1 MSLKDLK
8 QRINTVKSTQ
18 KITKA
23 MQMVAA
29 SKLNKS
35 RIAAEQGK
43 TYADLM
49 HNIVFDVVE
58 SLNSESNDRSL
69 LFGAKI
75 VQKILVIVVSSDRGL
90 CGAYN
95 SNVMRFAE
103 QVITNHES
111 NGKEIKLITIGKK
124 AYEYC
129 SKKHSS
135 KMMRNYNGITGKPIE
150 FAKSC
155 ELAEEMMQNFD
166 DKEFDRCEIIFSNF
180 KSVISQNPT
189 SRSLIPVNDGA
200 NFKEM
205 YDEKEATENKQQ
217 SRIRPPSLTDS
228 GEFTFDPSRGEILES
243 LIPENIKVQLHR
255 ALLEG
260 DASEHAARMTAMDSA
275 TRNCG
280 DMIDSLRIVYNRTR
294 QAQITKELIEIIS
307 GAEAI

>member
-95 SNVMRFAE
+95 SNVMRF
-103 QVITNHES
+103 
-111 NGKEIKLITIGKK
+111 
-124 AYEYC
+124 
-129 SKKHSS
+129 
-135 KMMRNYNGITGKPIE
+135 
-150 FAKSC
+150 
-155 ELAEEMMQNFD
+155 
-166 DKEFDRCEIIFSNF
+166 
-180 KSVISQNPT
+180 
-189 SRSLIPVNDGA
+189 
-200 NFKEM
+200 
-205 YDEKEATENKQQ
+205 
-217 SRIRPPSLTDS
+217 
-228 GEFTFDPSRGEILES
+228 
-243 LIPENIKVQLHR
+243 
-255 ALLEG
+255 
-260 DASEHAARMTAMDSA
+260 
-275 TRNCG
+275 
-280 DMIDSLRIVYNRTR
+280 
-294 QAQITKELIEIIS
+294 
-307 GAEAI
+307 